1 MVLIITECAPP
12 CIQEMHLMFSRQQGT
27 VKCSEMEMVHNKQ
40 ILALIQW
47 FSGLL
52 EKICTLMQPPK

>member
-12 CIQEMHLMFSRQQGT
+12 CIQEMHLMFPRQQGT
-27 VKCSEMEMVHNKQ
+27 VKCSELEMVHNKQ

-52 EKICTLMQPPK
+52 EEMCTLMQPSK